1 MKTVLGKTENASVQ
15 KNLDEHRQN
24 HINHTIMNEY

>member
-1 MKTVLGKTENASVQ
+1 MHEKNELKMQSVQ

-24 HINHTIMNEY
+24 CINQTIMNE